1 MNDTEKYT
9 VNKYI
14 HGAELVAPD
23 GEEIAMFAHR
33 YAGERDGDVRAQKVC
48 DLLNE
53 ALELRLRI
61 MSADQEIAS
70 LTARDEATEKELRDL
85 RAKVARYEA
94 AFKAA
99 NGTEA
104 ANE

>member
-14 HGAELVAPD
+14 HGAELVAPN

-33 YAGERDGDVRAQKVC
+33 YAGERDGNVRAQKVC

-53 ALELRLRI
+53 ALELRLRVAA
-61 MSADQEIAS
+61 ADDEIANRAAREE
-70 LTARDEATEKELRDL
+70 TAEKELRDL
-85 RAKVARYEA
+85 RARVARYEA
-94 AFKAA
+94 AFKEA
-99 NGTEA
+99 GTEA